1 MACSPLRLRL
11 ADERKINFAAYFLAA
26 NFLNGE
32 HMSCAPNCPC
42 TPAMADLAFRESEL
56 FIDREITDR
65 SYRMNRYLMDYA
77 PVKIFPDGSG
87 YSMTKVRFFG
97 DIGPQYDGYDGWRKE
112 QRSRPVAN
120 GCGPKHDA
128 CGYVWEEV
136 GHGFEEL
143 HFSLM
148 RRDLRTI
155 PICVHDIRTFWEFQ
169 QYQNLIFQ
177 NLTEISANMRE
188 QLNRNALIGFSVKH
202 VVTSKGLEINS
213 ANPYELPNIAGV
225 TLGKLN
231 FRVLKRLYSALI
243 REAGMFALDTIDGR
257 PVFGLMASDETIDDM
272 FMEDPD
278 VRQDLR
284 WSSMAD
290 SLLKR
295 YNFMDTVRGQF
306 IVIPDP
312 LAARYTVD
320 ASGNLTRVFPY
331 ERDVQIQSGTRP
343 APNPAYDLA
352 TFEYVQILTRDVFAL
367 RSRKAISTV
376 GGNTDFNAETSMFE
390 WKWHNPERWCDPNR
404 RVGFYFANG
413 ELGVEPGDFTDI
425 PGILVQRRPF
435 GLDAQFWPAAVCPP
449 DEVDC
454 DNELAVQGCPTPQV
468 VGCCEDLTDATRLQ
482 LRFSSPL
489 PGMDA
494 ETPYNITLELDDG
507 SLKVVSVVAEST
519 DLCAATV
526 DFGSETP
533 ECCVGRYVQV
543 LAVTPNA
550 CSAPVVSETCSDNGL
565 VHTLTMQYPLKAFAN
580 GATVSALGSDGVYRD
595 VTITTGASSLTYIA
609 TYAAL
614 LPEGVCT
621 EALCIPTLLDA
632 ACPACSPAAVTC
644 DPDTGLPD

>member
-1 MACSPLRLRL
+1 MV
-11 ADERKINFAAYFLAA
+11 
-26 NFLNGE
+26 
-32 HMSCAPNCPC
+32 
-42 TPAMADLAFRESEL
+42 DLAFRESEP

-77 PVKIFPDGSG
+77 PVKVFPDGIG

-97 DIGPQYDGYDGWRKE
+97 DIGPQYDGFDGWRKE
-112 QRSRPVAN
+112 QRSRPTTTN
-120 GCGPKHDA
+120 CGPKHDA

-177 NLTEISANMRE
+177 NLTEISSNMKE
-188 QLNRNALIGFSVKH
+188 QLVRNALIGFSVKH
-202 VVTSKGLEINS
+202 VITSKGLQVNS
-213 ANPYELPNIAGV
+213 ANPYELPNIQGV
-225 TLGKLN
+225 TLGKLGW
-231 FRVLKRLYSALI
+231 RVLKRMYSALI

-257 PVFGLMASDETIDDM
+257 PVFGIMASDEVLDDL
-272 FMEDPD
+272 FMEDPE

-295 YNFMDTVRGQF
+295 YNFMDTIRGQF

-312 LAARYTVD
+312 FAARYNVD
-320 ASGNLTRVFPY
+320 ALGNLYRVFPY
-331 ERDVQIQSGTRP
+331 ERDVAIQSGTRP
-343 APNPAYDLA
+343 APNPEYDTA
-352 TFEYVQILTRDVFAL
+352 PFEYVQILTRDIFAL

-413 ELGVEPGDFTDI
+413 ELGVEPGDFTDA
-425 PGILVQRRPF
+425 PGILVQRRPMA
-435 GLDAQFWPAAVCPP
+435 LDAQYWGNPECPP
-449 DEVDC
+449 DPVEC
-454 DNELAVQGCPTPQV
+454 DNELPLQGCPTPQV
-468 VGCCEDLTDATRLQ
+468 IGCCEDLTDTTRLQ
-482 LRFSSPL
+482 MRFSSPL
-489 PGMDA
+489 PDTA
-494 ETPYNITLELDDG
+494 TPFNITLEKSDG
-507 SLKVVSVVAEST
+507 DRVVVSVITMSA
-519 DLCAATV
+519 DRCAATL
-526 DFGSETP
+526 DFGSAIAD
-533 ECCVGRYVQV
+533 CCPGLYVGI
-543 LAVTPNA
+543 AAIAPSA
-550 CSAPVVSETCSDNGL
+550 CSAPVVIELCDATGL
-565 VHTLTMQYPLKAFAN
+565 IHTLTMQYPLRAFAN
-580 GATVSALGSDGVYRD
+580 GATVSAKGSDGIYRD
-595 VTITTGASSLTYIA
+595 VVITTGASSLTYIA

-621 EALCIPTLLDA
+621 ELLCIPPALDA
-632 ACPACSPAAVTC
+632 TCPACAPSAVAC
-644 DPDTGLPD
+644 DPATGAPLD